1 MRPASL
7 IYNPAAGRH
16 QLGRQV
22 PALVE
27 ALAASGFAAAPLPT
41 SGPGDATHLAQ
52 ARAAA
57 GDEAVFAFGGDGTI
71 REAAAGL
78 LGTPT
83 ALGILPG
90 GTTNVLARALRIP
103 LVPQAAARAAGSY
116 RTLPLDVGLCSTQAG
131 AQHPFL
137 MMVSCGLDAWLLET
151 LDPRWKRRL
160 GQLGIGLQGLAAWW
174 RYGYPSIE
182 IEAGGQRYTA
192 SLVAVC
198 NIDLYGGSYRIA
210 PAARPDD
217 GRLELVLFHGK
228 TRAATLAFA
237 LALTLGRHV
246 RRKDVRIVPVE
257 GEIRIKLPEGTCAQ
271 IDGDSVG
278 GCGELVL
285 SVMSEKLR
293 VLAP

>member
-16 QLGRQV
+16 KLGARV
-22 PALVE
+22 PAILE
-27 ALAASGFAAAPLPT
+27 ALAASGFHAVAFPT
-41 SGPGDATHLAQ
+41 AGPGDATRLARE
-52 ARAAA
+52 RAAA
-57 GDEAVFAFGGDGTI
+57 GDGVVFALGGDGTV

-78 LGTPT
+78 LDSPT
-83 ALGILPG
+83 MLGILPG
-90 GTTNVLARALRIP
+90 GTTNVLARSLRMP
-103 LVPQAAARAAGSY
+103 LDPLAAARVVGGF
-116 RTLPLDVGLCSTQAG
+116 RTVPLDVGLCSSRQG
-131 AQHPFL
+131 NHPFL

-151 LDPRWKRRL
+151 LDPRWKRTL
-160 GQLGIGLQGLAAWW
+160 GRIGIGLQGLAAWW
-174 RYGYPSIE
+174 RYGYPEIE
-182 IEAGGQRYTA
+182 VEAGGQSYKA

-210 PAARPDD
+210 PAARSDD

-237 LALTLGRHV
+237 IALGLGRHV
-246 RRKDVRIVPVE
+246 RRRDVRIVPVD

-271 IDGDSVG
+271 IDGDSVS

-285 SVMSEKLR
+285 SVMDQKLR